1 MLAQTAPFDHCN
13 MTVRGDDPRGGR
25 RFGEALLAMSYADP
39 QVRPL
44 LDLEGLHQWVEGRV
58 DHYGALERVVDET
71 GFYDADG
78 DVRARRLSTLRTSA
92 STEEPACSSTARSRR
107 SPPATG

>member
-1 MLAQTAPFDHCN
+1 
-13 MTVRGDDPRGGR
+13 MTVRGDDPAAA

-58 DHYGALERVVDET
+58 DHYGALERAVDET

-78 DVRARRLSTLRTSA
+78 DVRAHDYR
-92 STEEPACSSTARSRR
+92 P
-107 SPPATG
+107 